1 MKGSFFLGAGQ
12 KPAFELRELQLP
24 ALPDDGVLVRNMACG
39 VCGTD
44 VHIYHGEQGSA
55 PVTPPVVLGH
65 EFSGI
70 VERVG
75 ASVRSV
81 KPGDH
86 VALDPNMYCGKCRA
100 CRMGKK
106 QNCESLYA
114 LGVNTNG
121 GFAEVCLAPE
131 TQCFRIDESVSF
143 DAAAMAEPLSCVL
156 HGIDRL
162 HIRAGQTVAV
172 IGGGTI
178 GLLMVQLA
186 KLSGAAHVL
195 VSEPS
200 ALRREIALRVGADSA
215 VDPAQEALTER
226 VRELLHADGADCVI
240 ECVGKTAAA
249 EQAFEI
255 AGSGASVL
263 LFSVPGVTAKAEL
276 PLFPVYKK
284 ELTVMGSMINPD
296 TFQRAVDLLNSGRLQ
311 ISPLI
316 THTYG
321 LHQVEDAIRMQMS
334 AESIK
339 VLVHPQEF

>member
-1 MKGSFFLGAGQ
+1 
-12 KPAFELRELQLP
+12 
-24 ALPDDGVLVRNMACG
+24 
-39 VCGTD
+39 
-44 VHIYHGEQGSA
+44 
-55 PVTPPVVLGH
+55 
-65 EFSGI
+65 
-70 VERVG
+70 
-75 ASVRSV
+75 
-81 KPGDH
+81 
-86 VALDPNMYCGKCRA
+86 
-100 CRMGKK
+100 
-106 QNCESLYA
+106 
-114 LGVNTNG
+114 
-121 GFAEVCLAPE
+121 
-131 TQCFRIDESVSF
+131 
-143 DAAAMAEPLSCVL
+143 
-156 HGIDRL
+156 
-162 HIRAGQTVAV
+162 
-172 IGGGTI
+172 
-178 GLLMVQLA
+178 MVQLA

-255 AGSGASVL
+255 ADSGASVL

-321 LHQVEDAIRMQMS
+321 LRQVEDAIRMQMS

>member
-1 MKGSFFLGAGQ
+1 M
-12 KPAFELRELQLP
+12 PRV
-24 ALPDDGVLVRNMACG
+24 PD
-39 VCGTD
+39 
-44 VHIYHGEQGSA
+44 
-55 PVTPPVVLGH
+55 
-65 EFSGI
+65 
-70 VERVG
+70 
-75 ASVRSV
+75 
-81 KPGDH
+81 
-86 VALDPNMYCGKCRA
+86 GKEA
-100 CRMGKK
+100 
-106 QNCESLYA
+106 ESLYA

-143 DAAAMAEPLSCVL
+143 DAAAMVEPLSCVL

-172 IGGGTI
+172 IGGGTV

-255 AGSGASVL
+255 ADSGASVL

-321 LHQVEDAIRMQMS
+321 LRQVEDAIRMQMS